1 MASVNVTIRMDEED
15 KVKAEKLFS
24 EYGLTLNDAFN
35 LFIKQVIQEQ
45 RIPFQITKNTEI
57 EYVDKELFDKT
68 VKESLEKHRKVYE
81 ELAK

>member
-45 RIPFQITKNTEI
+45 KIPFQITKNTEI
-57 EYVDKELFDKT
+57 EYVGKELFDKT
-68 VKESLEKHRKVYE
+68 VKESMEKHRKVYE

>member
-45 RIPFQITKNTEI
+45 KMPFRITKNTEI
-57 EYVDKELFDKT
+57 EYVDYELFDKT
-68 VKESLEKHRKVYE
+68 VKESMEKHRKVYE

>member
-45 RIPFQITKNTEI
+45 KMPFRITKNTEI
-57 EYVDKELFDKT
+57 EYVDNELFDKT
-68 VKESLEKHRKVYE
+68 VKESLEKHHKVYE

>member
-45 RIPFQITKNTEI
+45 KIPFQIKKNTEI
-57 EYVDKELFDKT
+57 EYVDYELFDKT
-68 VKESLEKHRKVYE
+68 VKESMEKHRKVYE

>member
-45 RIPFQITKNTEI
+45 KIPFQIKKNTEI
-57 EYVDKELFDKT
+57 ECVGKELFDKT
-68 VKESLEKHRKVYE
+68 VKESMEKHRKVYE

>member
-45 RIPFQITKNTEI
+45 KMPFQITKNTEI
-57 EYVDKELFDKT
+57 EYVGKELFDKT
-68 VKESLEKHRKVYE
+68 VKESMEKHRKVYE